1 LKVCFISKHNDR
13 QNACQ
18 NLLGFTSLRTFG
30 VDNIDSF
37 FRFPSE
43 MKKGRN
49 DSFRQ
54 NQLGPKLSAFKEIM
68 PLQYYGLGTL
78 GRGRWAVA
86 GMVTH
91 GAHAYSRY

>member
-1 LKVCFISKHNDR
+1 MQRAFFPKDNTLFDIMKSDEFKKLLATDASTLEGQDFI
-13 QNACQ
+13 
-18 NLLGFTSLRTFG
+18 
-30 VDNIDSF
+30 
-37 FRFPSE
+37 
-43 MKKGRN
+43 
-49 DSFRQ
+49 
-54 NQLGPKLSAFKEIM
+54 KEIM